1 VYVRLGFQE
10 GFEMFIDPLYLLF
23 MIPALLIGVWAQVTV
38 KRNVKKY
45 SEVPT
50 RNGMTGREIAQAIL
64 DSHGLREVRIEPA
77 QGFLGDHYD
86 SRHKVLRLSPH
97 IYNGRSV
104 TAAGV
109 AAHEVGHAIQDAKN
123 YVWLEFRQ
131 KVAPAAAI
139 GSNMAW
145 LFLLGGFIMQ
155 SAGLIYVGVAVFS
168 LGVIFALVTLP
179 VEFDASARAKRVLAE
194 MGLVSG
200 EEGRGVTKVL
210 NAAAMTYV
218 AAAVS
223 AILTLAY
230 FLIRAGGMSND

>member
-1 VYVRLGFQE
+1 
-10 GFEMFIDPLYLLF
+10 MFIDPLYLLF
-23 MIPALLIGVWAQVTV
+23 MIPALIVGVWAQLKV

-45 SEVPT
+45 SQVPT
-50 RNGMTGREIAQAIL
+50 QNGMTGREVAQAIL
-64 DSHGLREVRIEPA
+64 DSQGIRDVRIEA
-77 QGFLGDHYD
+77 ARGFLSDHYD
-86 SRHKVLRLSPH
+86 SRHKVLRLSPD
-97 IYNGRSV
+97 IYSGRSV

-109 AAHEVGHAIQDAKN
+109 AAHEVGHAIQDAKR
-123 YVWLEFRQ
+123 YLWLEFRQ

-200 EEGRGVTKVL
+200 QEAHGVNKVL

-223 AILTLAY
+223 AILTLLY
-230 FLIRAGGMSND
+230 FIIRAGGMSND